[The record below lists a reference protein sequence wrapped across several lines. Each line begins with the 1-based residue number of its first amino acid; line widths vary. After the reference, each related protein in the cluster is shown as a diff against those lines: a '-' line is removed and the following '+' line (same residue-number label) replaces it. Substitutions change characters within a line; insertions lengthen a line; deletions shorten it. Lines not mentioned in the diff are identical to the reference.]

1 MYYNFVKYALMKL
14 KKEYAV
20 FLREWKLCYV
30 CTNHRQIDV
39 VISFRIYSKEVIYT
53 KI

>member
-20 FLREWKLCYV
+20 FWGSENCVLYAQIIDKLM
-30 CTNHRQIDV
+30 
-39 VISFRIYSKEVIYT
+39 
-53 KI
+53 